1 VAGAAVSLKVQQ
13 SVALTTVV
21 AHHHHGSLLPLPH
34 FKGSLVLSVQRQ
46 QAEPLTTRKVSWT
59 LVLLLLRRL
68 Q

>member
-1 VAGAAVSLKVQQ
+1 MAGAAVSLKVQQ

-46 QAEPLTTRKVSWT
+46 QAEPLTRKVSWT